1 MNSRRFD
8 ELISY
13 LPIDDIRELN
23 DDIIEK
29 IIEVNEAL
37 YVTDSTISS
46 AIDKISRYPISNIE
60 ILVNGASEYSPNTI
74 NEIVSEIRN
83 IIEKIRLKEILI
95 KMGVDYYIYG
105 SAFVSFEPIGNKYF
119 VCLKCKNIFIP
130 ESIRIEKDLIDAFK
144 YDKEKD
150 MVYLEQKCE
159 SCSSEK
165 LYFVDTASIDWLKL
179 EQYLQDNISKT
190 KNYDIFIKQWNYKEL
205 EIKTSGLIPYPVVY
219 IKNEVLK
226 NYIRATLEIN
236 DISLLKNIPIEYIKT
251 YFNNY
256 NLGIPHNKIGIL
268 RYPIPSGLNVKTL
281 PPLGRAYRY
290 TLLLLEFLGTILE
303 TARDTVPY
311 KILYTPQDIEY
322 PSVSSP
328 IIGFEQRRNI
338 IKNAFQEMTKDRK
351 KWAYLPFQISEISV
365 GGKAAAY
372 WLINMID
379 LLRNSILDATN
390 IPKALILS
398 DGVNWSASI
407 VAMRILENTLL
418 NYVNDLNNFL
428 KKLSDFINVFWIKEK
443 GIKDLEI
450 LLVLEPFKR
459 SDALQEIGLLA
470 QLLGPDKIS
479 VEPIIKNYYGL
490 SLEEYLERVNREKN
504 IISKY
509 DIEES
514 IIRELAN
521 LKLEEYLKEEAGYE
535 VADMEEQESK
545 QQEEEDGEEENNKK
559 KANLK
564 KEKRKKR
571 KLTLNQIRQQV
582 NDLME
587 EIEKKPSIIKLLI
600 KRIRE
605 EYDVETAN
613 KFIAILIQKLMERKK
628 KKKKEL
634 EKHIRKSKHLTR
646 RPRSTE

>member
-60 ILVNGASEYSPNTI
+60 ILVNGASEYSANTI

-95 KMGVDYYIYG
+95 RMGVDYYIYG

-150 MVYLEQKCE
+150 MVYLEQKCV

-165 LYFVDTASIDWLKL
+165 LYFIDTASIDWLKL
-179 EQYLQDNISKT
+179 EQYLQNNITKT

-236 DISLLKNIPIEYIKT
+236 DISLLRNIPIEYIKT

-470 QLLGPDKIS
+470 QILGPDKIS

-535 VADMEEQESK
+535 VAGMEGQEGE
-545 QQEEEDGEEENNKK
+545 QQEEGEEENDDKK
-559 KANLK
+559 KASLK
-564 KEKRKKR
+564 KKKEKKR

-605 EYDVETAN
+605 EYDTETAN
-613 KFIAILIQKLMERKK
+613 KFIAVLIQKLMERKK

-634 EKHIRKSKHLTR
+634 EKHIRKSKQLTR

>member
-1 MNSRRFD
+1 
-8 ELISY
+8 
-13 LPIDDIRELN
+13 
-23 DDIIEK
+23 
-29 IIEVNEAL
+29 
-37 YVTDSTISS
+37 
-46 AIDKISRYPISNIE
+46 
-60 ILVNGASEYSPNTI
+60 
-74 NEIVSEIRN
+74 
-83 IIEKIRLKEILI
+83 
-95 KMGVDYYIYG
+95 
-105 SAFVSFEPIGNKYF
+105 
-119 VCLKCKNIFIP
+119 
-130 ESIRIEKDLIDAFK
+130 
-144 YDKEKD
+144 
-150 MVYLEQKCE
+150 
-159 SCSSEK
+159 
-165 LYFVDTASIDWLKL
+165 
-179 EQYLQDNISKT
+179 
-190 KNYDIFIKQWNYKEL
+190 
-205 EIKTSGLIPYPVVY
+205 
-219 IKNEVLK
+219 
-226 NYIRATLEIN
+226 
-236 DISLLKNIPIEYIKT
+236 
-251 YFNNY
+251 
-256 NLGIPHNKIGIL
+256 
-268 RYPIPSGLNVKTL
+268 L